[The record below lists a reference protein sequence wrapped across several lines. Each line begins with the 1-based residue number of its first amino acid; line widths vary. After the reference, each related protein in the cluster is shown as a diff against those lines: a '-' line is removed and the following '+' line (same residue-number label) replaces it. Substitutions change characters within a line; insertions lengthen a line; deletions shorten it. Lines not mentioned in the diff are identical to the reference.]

1 MASVLLR
8 RSDAKS
14 VSIEVCLLSSVG
26 SMGRNATVELIF
38 DLLVDTRLVPETLP
52 LDERLL
58 LDRLL
63 ELGEDEGLR
72 L

>member
-1 MASVLLR
+1 MASVFLR

-26 SMGRNATVELIF
+26 SMGRNATVESIF